1 MTNTTDYMLVV
12 FFKGVIIFIFVLF
25 VMRLMGKR
33 ELGEMQ
39 PFELVITIIIAEV
52 ACIPMN
58 DPGIP
63 IYFGLIPIITLVV
76 LHFIISF
83 LSRKSHKMRKFFSG
97 SSMIV
102 LDKDGI
108 NYKNLKALN
117 MTVADLIEAV
127 RSKDYADFNQ
137 LQYVIF
143 ETNGSV
149 SIIPKKDA
157 EENATDFLPIPL
169 ILDGKYIDENIAK
182 AEVTKPQLTKKF
194 NQMGLHR
201 LKDVLLCDIR
211 QDGSMYVQPKNK
223 RYIQTKL
230 AISGGGNW

>member
-1 MTNTTDYMLVV
+1 
-12 FFKGVIIFIFVLF
+12 IFVFVLF

-63 IYFGLIPIITLVV
+63 IYFGIIPIITLVV
-76 LHFIISF
+76 LHFCISF
-83 LSRKSHKMRKFFSG
+83 LSRKSHKLRKFFSG

-102 LDKDGI
+102 LDRDGI

-117 MTVADLIEAV
+117 MDVTDLIEAV
-127 RSKDYADFNQ
+127 RSKDYSDFGQ
-137 LQYVIF
+137 LQYVIL

-149 SIIPKKDA
+149 SVIPKKDA
-157 EENATDFLPIPL
+157 EENVTDFLPIPL
-169 ILDGKYIDENIAK
+169 ILDGKYMEENIAK
-182 AEVTKPQLTKKF
+182 AEVTKPMLTKKF
-194 NQMGLHR
+194 NQMGLR
-201 LKDVLLCDIR
+201 SLKDILLCDIR

>member
-1 MTNTTDYMLVV
+1 MLVV

>member
-1 MTNTTDYMLVV
+1 MLVV
-12 FFKGVIIFIFVLF
+12 FFKGIIIFVFVLF

-63 IYFGLIPIITLVV
+63 IYFGIIPIITLVV
-76 LHFIISF
+76 LHFCISF
-83 LSRKSHKMRKFFSG
+83 LSRKSHKLRKFFSG

-117 MTVADLIEAV
+117 MDVTDLIEAV
-127 RSKDYADFNQ
+127 RSKDYSDLGQ
-137 LQYVIF
+137 LQYVIL

-149 SIIPKKDA
+149 SVIPKKDS
-157 EENATDFLPIPL
+157 EENMTDFLPIPL
-169 ILDGKYIDENIAK
+169 ILDGKYMEENIAK
-182 AEVTKPQLTKKF
+182 AEVTKPMLTKKF
-194 NQMGLHR
+194 NQIGIR
-201 LKDVLLCDIR
+201 NLKDILLCDIR
-211 QDGSMYVQPKNK
+211 QDGSIYIQPKNK

-230 AISGGGNW
+230 AISGGNNW

>member
-1 MTNTTDYMLVV
+1 
-12 FFKGVIIFIFVLF
+12 
-25 VMRLMGKR
+25 MGKR